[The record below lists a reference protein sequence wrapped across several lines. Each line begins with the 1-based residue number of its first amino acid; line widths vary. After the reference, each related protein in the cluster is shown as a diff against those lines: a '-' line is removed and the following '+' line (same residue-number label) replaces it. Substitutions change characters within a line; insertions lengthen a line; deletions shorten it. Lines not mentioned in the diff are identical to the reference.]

1 MCRSC
6 GEIIC
11 ALKDLP
17 GRPVSSDKLSWW
29 SPGPCRILVIKHLRS
44 FGKEV
49 EIKGLQWKREMVF
62 CCFLNHLGAAG
73 SGYRI

>member
-29 SPGPCRILVIKHLRS
+29 SPGKCRILVIKHLRS

-49 EIKGLQWKREMVF
+49 EIKEGLQWRESF
-62 CCFLNHLGAAG
+62 FLLLFFKPPWG
-73 SGYRI
+73 SWKWP